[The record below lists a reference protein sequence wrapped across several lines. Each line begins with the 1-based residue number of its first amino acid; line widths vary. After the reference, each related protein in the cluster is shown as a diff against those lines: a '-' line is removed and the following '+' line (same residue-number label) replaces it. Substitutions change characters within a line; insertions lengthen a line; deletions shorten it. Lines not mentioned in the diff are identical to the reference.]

1 MRTLDVIINL
11 IENFWR
17 GCNPSKR
24 RGVCCEDPFG
34 QNPLCRMNYGGERGR
49 RDTCE
54 EAPTD
59 VQRRGGVG
67 GSDLEASV
75 E

>member
-1 MRTLDVIINL
+1 M
-11 IENFWR
+11 
-17 GCNPSKR
+17 
-24 RGVCCEDPFG
+24 CCEDPFG

-67 GSDLEASV
+67 GSDLAASV

>member
-1 MRTLDVIINL
+1 MRISDVITNL
-11 IENFWR
+11 TESFWR
-17 GCNPSKR
+17 CCNQGS
-24 RGVCCEDPFG
+24 GLCCEDPSG
-34 QNPLCRMNYGGERGR
+34 QNPLCRMDYGGEGGR

-59 VQRRGGVG
+59 VQRRGGIS
-67 GSDLEASV
+67 GSDLAASV